1 MKRWREG
8 ASVQKPSLHLYSHE
22 STCTTWDVFFFFFYM
37 CVIIICLSRFCSF
50 FVFFLLAFVFL
61 LCFFLS
67 LLEHDSSNL
76 DNTSLFPNCSFKT
89 DTSEKNSKFETHY
102 VQHDVSRRL
111 RKEGSFPLSSSP
123 AAKYFFSGQNQVY
136 VLSF

>member
-1 MKRWREG
+1 MSKNHHCICN
-8 ASVQKPSLHLYSHE
+8 HLNQHALPHHVR
-22 STCTTWDVFFFFFYM
+22 CIFFFFFFM

-50 FVFFLLAFVFL
+50 LVFFLLAFVFL

-89 DTSEKNSKFETHY
+89 DTCEKNSKFETHY

-111 RKEGSFPLSSSP
+111 RKEGSFPLSSFP

>member
-1 MKRWREG
+1 MSKNHHCICN
-8 ASVQKPSLHLYSHE
+8 HLNQHALPHHVRCIFLFLLYVCNHNMSF
-22 STCTTWDVFFFFFYM
+22 SILFFFG
-37 CVIIICLSRFCSF
+37 V
-50 FVFFLLAFVFL
+50 FLLTFAFL
-61 LCFFLS
+61 LCFSLS
-67 LLEHDSSNL
+67 LLKHDSSNL

-111 RKEGSFPLSSSP
+111 RNEGSFPLSSFP

>member
-1 MKRWREG
+1 MSKNHHCICN
-8 ASVQKPSLHLYSHE
+8 HLNQHALPHHVKYIFRFLLYVCNHIMSF
-22 STCTTWDVFFFFFYM
+22 SILFFFG
-37 CVIIICLSRFCSF
+37 V
-50 FVFFLLAFVFL
+50 FLLAFVFL

-76 DNTSLFPNCSFKT
+76 DNTPLFPNCSFKT

-111 RKEGSFPLSSSP
+111 RKEGSFPLSSFP